1 MIIFDTKSN
10 DNHNET
16 KITEITITTIRVTTT
31 TSTTIIII
39 TTAAVISR
47 ITETATTTTEILN
60 RGNEII

>member
-16 KITEITITTIRVTTT
+16 KITEITITTRAIT
-31 TSTTIIII
+31 I

-47 ITETATTTTEILN
+47 ITETATTTTEIFN
-60 RGNEII
+60 RGNGII

>member
-16 KITEITITTIRVTTT
+16 KITEITITTRAITITTRAIT
-31 TSTTIIII
+31 I

-47 ITETATTTTEILN
+47 ITETATTTTEIFN